1 VVLPGA
7 RVIVPL
13 TILGAEFHPPSTKDF
28 VFDCWGGSFS
38 VGGIEFCVNFV
49 VFLVLLTSLI
59 FFLLFYVA
67 FRKPSVVPR
76 KLQMVM
82 ELGVQFVRENIA
94 VPMLGGA
101 ADTFMPL
108 LATFFFFIFFGNL
121 LEVAPAINFSANSRV
136 GFPLV
141 LATISW
147 ITYNTVGIR
156 KHGFFGYLKHTCII
170 DAAPWWL
177 RYTLLMLIEFVSN
190 ILVRP
195 ITLTVRLAANF
206 IAGHFLLAIFFLG
219 TIFFLENG
227 PKTWILAAFSFP
239 MAVILVGFELFVAA
253 LQAFIFAILSAS
265 YIGQAM
271 SEEH

>member
-1 VVLPGA
+1 
-7 RVIVPL
+7 VIGG
-13 TILGAEFHPPSTKDF
+13 ILAASFEPPSTNDF
-28 VFDCWGGSFS
+28 VYGCWGPSIKIAGFD
-38 VGGIEFCVNFV
+38 FCLNFI
-49 VFLVLLTSLI
+49 VFLVLLTTVIVLAL
-59 FFLLFYVA
+59 FFLAL
-67 FRKPSVVPR
+67 RKPTTVPG
-76 KLQMVM
+76 KFQLMV

-94 VPMLGGA
+94 VPMLGHD

-108 LATFFFFIFFGNL
+108 LTAFFFFILFSNIF
-121 LEVAPAINFSANSRV
+121 EVVPGINFSASSRV
-136 GFPLV
+136 AIPLV
-141 LATISW
+141 LAIISW
-147 ITYNTVGIR
+147 VTYNTVGIR
-156 KHGFFGYLKHTCII
+156 KHGFIGYLRHTCII
-170 DAAPWWL
+170 PAAPGYL

-227 PKTWILAAFSFP
+227 PKTWVLAGVSFP
-239 MAVILVGFELFVAA
+239 FAIVLVGFEIFVAA

-271 SEEH
+271 AEEH